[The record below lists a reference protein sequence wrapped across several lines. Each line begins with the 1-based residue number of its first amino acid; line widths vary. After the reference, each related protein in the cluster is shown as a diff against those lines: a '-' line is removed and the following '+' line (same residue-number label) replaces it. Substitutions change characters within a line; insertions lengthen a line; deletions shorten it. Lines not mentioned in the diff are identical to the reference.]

1 MSSVNPLEEMAWP
14 PQAETP
20 AAEVVTEPAQE
31 VEDKPAV
38 TVDVEPEKPKDD
50 PETKYRNLQ
59 AALREERE
67 EKKRLKAQIEEI
79 SSKTAGLEE
88 LRKQLDEQRRAAQEA
103 AEKAK
108 FEEDPANYL
117 KSELERVRQE
127 QEKLQHQ
134 TVEERQAQER
144 ETQFL
149 QAVSSQVQSFKTQ
162 TPDYDEAFQY
172 AHDRRIEELRILGI
186 PEQNLEAVFVQESFA
201 LANQAMQQGRNPGEV
216 VYQLAKH
223 WGYKN
228 TPKESPEKTIERL
241 EAGQKAAKTLNGGA
255 SPSVTLKDI
264 EQMSEAEFDKYW
276 AEIER
281 NARLR

>member
-14 PQAETP
+14 PQAESAEP
-20 AAEVVTEPAQE
+20 QEVVTEPSQE
-31 VEDKPAV
+31 TEDKPAV
-38 TVDVEPEKPKDD
+38 TVDVEAEKPKDD

-88 LRKQLDEQRRAAQEA
+88 LKKQLEEQRRAAQEA
-103 AEKAK
+103 AERAK

-134 TVEERQAQER
+134 TVEQRQAQEQ
-144 ETQFL
+144 ETRFL
-149 QAVSSQVQSFKTQ
+149 QAVSSQVQQFKTQ
-162 TPDYDEAFQY
+162 TPDYDDAFRY
-172 AHDRRIEELRILGI
+172 AHDRRVEELKILGV
-186 PEQNLEAVFVQESFA
+186 PESEVEAVFVQESFA

-241 EAGQKAAKTLNGGA
+241 EAGQKAAKTLNGGH
-255 SPSVTLKDI
+255 PLP
-264 EQMSEAEFDKYW
+264 
-276 AEIER
+276 
-281 NARLR
+281 